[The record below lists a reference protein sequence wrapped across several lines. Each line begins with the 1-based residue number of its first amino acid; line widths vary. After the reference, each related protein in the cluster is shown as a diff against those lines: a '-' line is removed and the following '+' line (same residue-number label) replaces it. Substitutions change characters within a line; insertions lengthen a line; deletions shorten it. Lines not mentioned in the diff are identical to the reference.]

1 MTKCNLSQ
9 INKNY
14 LQELIHQITPYS
26 NAQNTELEFRDANRN
41 TLSATYSCGT
51 LEYKE
56 ITNLLLVLFAHLL
69 SRAGKRWPL
78 QYHLPSTSG
87 MQIMEDPNVH
97 PKCKM

>member
-14 LQELIHQITPYS
+14 LQELIHQIQPYS
-26 NAQNTELEFRDANRN
+26 STQNTELEFRDSNWN

-56 ITNLLLVLFAHLL
+56 FTNLLLVLFAHLL
-69 SRAGKRWPL
+69 PRDGRRLPL

-87 MQIMEDPNVH
+87 MQIMEDPNIH
-97 PKCKM
+97 LKFKM

>member
-14 LQELIHQITPYS
+14 LQELIHQIQPYS
-26 NAQNTELEFRDANRN
+26 STQNTELEFRDANRN

-56 ITNLLLVLFAHLL
+56 VTNLLLVLFAHLL
-69 SRAGKRWPL
+69 PRAGRRLPL

-87 MQIMEDPNVH
+87 MQITEDPNVH